1 MTCVCEPSAVIVTL
15 QTLAIVQAI
24 GEIDGER
31 RQREMHHVRAAIH
44 HSGRLLA
51 LAAAALSGPRSARP
65 AGFLSHERR
74 CRAACALRCICA
86 AWRAMRTRAQAR
98 PALFYRLAVGR
109 LLLYE
114 LAWKVRRHPAP
125 TRATTSARTRL
136 LLRGSQGLVW
146 SAGMRYEAVAAG
158 GDPPL
163 GQRILPPQPWPSLRA
178 RASRVICA
186 SGRCAG
192 PAPRCIP
199 SEATHLGDGGA
210 GRAGPRQTPAGID
223 GHRVILATS

>member
-1 MTCVCEPSAVIVTL
+1 MPNCKCVTCVCEPSAVIATL

-74 CRAACALRCICA
+74 YRAACALHCICA

-114 LAWKVRRHPAP
+114 LAWKVRRHPAR
-125 TRATTSARTRL
+125 TRAATSARTRL

-146 SAGMRYEAVAAG
+146 SAGTRYEAARACVCARIARVAAG
-158 GDPPL
+158 GDLPL
-163 GQRILPPQPWPSLRA
+163 GQRIIPPQPWPSLRA
-178 RASRVICA
+178 RTSRVICA
-186 SGRCAG
+186 CGRCAG

-210 GRAGPRQTPAGID
+210 GRA
-223 GHRVILATS
+223 